1 MGKEA
6 EEGHR
11 EVSEEQR
18 EGWTEEEEGQRENG
32 ERKTGRETMTDK

>member
-18 EGWTEEEEGQRENG
+18 EGWTEEEE
-32 ERKTGRETMTDK
+32 ERLVKIYSNTSW